1 MGKQAFFP
9 HYATGFPSG
18 LGIALSFFSSL
29 YEMRLEVLL
38 FSENLKNPRG
48 KLWRNKHT

>member
-1 MGKQAFFP
+1 MEKQSFFP

-18 LGIALSFFSSL
+18 LVALSIFFSNL
-29 YEMRLEVLL
+29 YEMKLEVLL
-38 FSENLKNPRG
+38 FSENLENSRG